1 MAGGQRTQEQ
11 IRAELE
17 QERREL
23 VTAVADL
30 RVEVDEAGAKVKAAQ
45 AKLPLVAAGLTTA
58 GLGIGAVI
66 RLITGRHRDEPSTER
81 FRFGRW
87 SIHEHD

>member
-1 MAGGQRTQEQ
+1 M
-11 IRAELE
+11 
-17 QERREL
+17 
-23 VTAVADL
+23 
-30 RVEVDEAGAKVKAAQ
+30 KAAQ